1 MTDSTG
7 ATDMVDTTGMTD
19 KAGRVALSLRNVGVC
34 YQRRKRAGQGG
45 FWALRNLS
53 FDLLRG
59 ETLGVIGRN
68 GVGKSTLLRIMAG
81 IIAPDEGEVV
91 NHVGRASLFSLKV
104 GFVAHLTGRENALL
118 SAMLLGLRRREAKA
132 RLDSIIA
139 YSGIGDFID
148 EPAGN
153 YSSGMQARLGFAV
166 AFHVAPPIL
175 LIDEVLGV
183 GDAEFKQQ
191 STEAM
196 KARIRSDQTVVIVSH
211 SIDTIEEL
219 CDRVL
224 WVDQG
229 RPVALGDTRT
239 VLGEFRQRLKPA
251 PAAGGK
257 TE

>member
-1 MTDSTG
+1 MTSD
-7 ATDMVDTTGMTD
+7 AD
-19 KAGRVALSLRNVGVC
+19 RVALSLRNVGVC
-34 YQRRKRAGQGG
+34 YHRRKQAAHGG

-68 GVGKSTLLRIMAG
+68 GVGKSTLLRVMAG

-91 NHVGRASLFSLKV
+91 NHAGQASLFSLRV
-104 GFVAHLTGRENALL
+104 GFVPHLTGRENAVL

-132 RLDSIIA
+132 KLDSIIA

-166 AFHVAPPIL
+166 AFHAAPPIL

-196 KARIRSDQTVVIVSH
+196 KERIRSDQTVVIVSH
-211 SIDTIEEL
+211 SIGTIEEL
-219 CDRVL
+219 CNRVL
-224 WVDQG
+224 WIHQG
-229 RPVALGDTRT
+229 KPVALGPTQT
-239 VLGEFRQRLKPA
+239 VLTEFKRRLKPT
-251 PAAGGK
+251 PFGEGGN
-257 TE
+257 